1 MANPTTNYG
10 FVLPTPTDLVTDLPA
25 DFDVALQGV
34 DTQMLTNANAAIA
47 KTIVDAK
54 GDIIAAT
61 GADAVSRLAVGAN
74 ATVLTAD
81 SAAATGLKWAAPA
94 VSASGMTLVQ
104 RSTYSNVANTGTTFD
119 GVFTSTYKNY
129 LMVIE
134 QSYASVG
141 GFVNLN
147 WRVAGATQSAATYN
161 YQNGFFS
168 GNAPTSANGRFTGAS
183 QTGGLM
189 LENDTSSTATSNAT
203 FNINGVAIA
212 NGFPWLNGFMN
223 TRNAGV
229 GTMSQINYRTAINA
243 DGFILT
249 PVSGTIYGTISIYG
263 LAI

>member
-134 QSYASVG
+134 QSYASVA